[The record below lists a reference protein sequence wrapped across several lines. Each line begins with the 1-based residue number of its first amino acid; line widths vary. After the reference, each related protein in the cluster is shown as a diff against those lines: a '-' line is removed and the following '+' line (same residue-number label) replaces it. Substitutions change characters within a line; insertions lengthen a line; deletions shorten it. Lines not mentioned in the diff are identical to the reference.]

1 VDTAHSHRRLTQLL
15 SRGSLTRFI
24 IVRLAA
30 TGLLL
35 LVLSFVV
42 FALLHLTPG
51 DPARNLVGVRNVTP
65 ELLQSIRDKYHLNDP
80 FMSQYF
86 RWLGNVLHG
95 DFGESI
101 RNNTTV
107 TTLLSDRVTLTLQL
121 AGLSFFLTVIVAV
134 PLGIAAAWRSGSVLD
149 RSVSVAS
156 IVGIGAPTYAVGL
169 LLLYVFGLW
178 LDIFPVY
185 GSGDGGF
192 DRWWHLALPAI
203 TLASGLAAMVFK
215 LTRTAVISELN
226 QDYVAF
232 AQSRGLTRRQIRS
245 LVLRNAMIPVATS
258 LGLVF
263 AFLFGGTILVEVTFA
278 LQGIGSLL
286 AGSVTFKD
294 LPVVQAITLL
304 TATVIALT
312 ALAVDIFY
320 YAVDPRVRQRG
331 IR

>member
-1 VDTAHSHRRLTQLL
+1 MDTAHSYRRLTQLL

-80 FMSQYF
+80 FVSQYLH
-86 RWLGNVLHG
+86 WLGNVLHG

-121 AGLSFFLTVIVAV
+121 ASLSFVLTVLVA
-134 PLGIAAAWRSGSVLD
+134 VLD
-149 RSVSVAS
+149 RSVSAAS

-178 LDIFPVY
+178 FDIFPVY
-185 GSGDGGF
+185 GSGDGGL
-192 DRWWHLALPAI
+192 DRWWHLVLPAI

-215 LTRTAVISELN
+215 LTRTAVIAELN

-232 AQSRGLTRRQIRS
+232 AQSRGLSHRQIRS

-312 ALAVDIFY
+312 ALTVDILY
-320 YAVDPRVRQRG
+320 YLVDPRVRRRG
-331 IR
+331 TR

>member
-1 VDTAHSHRRLTQLL
+1 VDSAHSHRRLTQLL

-35 LVLSFVV
+35 VVLSFVV

-80 FMSQYF
+80 FMSQYLH
-86 RWLGNVLHG
+86 WLGNVVQG

-107 TTLLSDRVTLTLQL
+107 TTLLSDRVLLTLQL
-121 AGLSFFLTVIVAV
+121 AAFSFTLTVLVAV

-149 RSVSVAS
+149 RSVSAAS
-156 IVGIGAPTYAVGL
+156 IVGVGAPTYAVGL

-185 GSGDGGF
+185 GSGDGGL
-192 DRWWHLALPAI
+192 DRWWHLVLPAI

-215 LTRTAVISELN
+215 LTRTAVVAELN

-232 AQSRGLTRRQIRS
+232 AQSRGLS
-245 LVLRNAMIPVATS
+245 SGCPS
-258 LGLVF
+258 DH
-263 AFLFGGTILVEVTFA
+263 
-278 LQGIGSLL
+278 L
-286 AGSVTFKD
+286 AYRDGYCSD
-294 LPVVQAITLL
+294 SSSS
-304 TATVIALT
+304 
-312 ALAVDIFY
+312 
-320 YAVDPRVRQRG
+320 
-331 IR
+331 